1 MHRIGRISLAIILSL
16 AVALLSA
23 WSGLAMWYRLPSA
36 ELGRAAACAILISF
50 GIGTVMALF
59 SRFRFRAVV
68 LFIAAF
74 AAVLVWWSTIK
85 PLDDAEWAPD
95 VARQVTGTLDGNLLT
110 LKDVR
115 DFEWRSD
122 IDFAEHW
129 TTRTYDLSTVQ
140 TADLFMSYWAGPKMA
155 HVMMS
160 FGFSD
165 GRYLAWSI
173 EVRRRVGGKFS
184 PIADLFK
191 SNPLVIIAADE
202 RDVIGVRSNVRGE
215 DVQIYR
221 LKASPD
227 AARSLL
233 LEYVSDGN
241 ALSTKPAFYN
251 SITTNCTT
259 TIVKMMRAV
268 GDPIPFDW
276 RLIVNGYLPEYAYDR
291 GALDT
296 RLPISTLREFAHID
310 DRARKSGLSPD
321 FSRLIRVGVPYPHR
335 EYRFRKGI
343 ADGPKRQGGCLVE
356 LALVVSWSSSS
367 CFFASPRRSARASGR
382 EIESM
387 AADHV

>member
-1 MHRIGRISLAIILSL
+1 MHRIARISLAIILSL
-16 AVALLSA
+16 AVAILTA
-23 WSGLAMWYRLPSA
+23 WAGLAIWYRMPSA
-36 ELGRAAACAILISF
+36 ELGRAVAFALFILF
-50 GIGTVMALF
+50 GIGTVIALF
-59 SRFRFRAVV
+59 SRFRFRAFV

-85 PLDDAEWAPD
+85 PLGDADWAPD
-95 VARQVTGTLDGNLLT
+95 VARQVTGTRDGNLLT

-115 DFEWRSD
+115 DFEWHSD
-122 IDFAEHW
+122 TDFTERW

-155 HVMMS
+155 HVIMS

-165 GRYLAWSI
+165 GEYLAWSI
-173 EVRRRVGGKFS
+173 EVRRRAGGEFS

-202 RDVIGVRSNVRGE
+202 RDVVGVRSNVRGE

-227 AARSLL
+227 AARALL
-233 LEYVSDGN
+233 LEYVSDAN
-241 ALSTKPAFYN
+241 ALSTTPAFYN

-268 GDPIPFDW
+268 GDAVPLDW

-296 RLPISTLREFAHID
+296 RLPLSTLRELAHID

-321 FSRLIRVGVPYPHR
+321 FSRLIRVGVP
-335 EYRFRKGI
+335 
-343 ADGPKRQGGCLVE
+343 
-356 LALVVSWSSSS
+356 
-367 CFFASPRRSARASGR
+367 SPRFGY
-382 EIESM
+382 
-387 AADHV
+387 

>member
-1 MHRIGRISLAIILSL
+1 MPRIARILLAIILSL
-16 AVALLSA
+16 AIAILTA
-23 WSGLAMWYRLPSA
+23 WAGLAMWYRLPAA
-36 ELGRAAACAILISF
+36 ELGRAVACALFILF
-50 GIGTVMALF
+50 GIGTVIALF
-59 SRFRFRAVV
+59 SRFRFRAFV
-68 LFIAAF
+68 LFLAAF

-85 PLDDAEWAPD
+85 PLGDADWAPD
-95 VARQVTGTLDGNLLT
+95 VARQVTGTRDGNLLT

-122 IDFAEHW
+122 TDFTERW
-129 TTRTYDLSTVQ
+129 TSRTYDLSTVQ
-140 TADLFMSYWAGPKMA
+140 SADLFMSYWAGPKMA
-155 HVMMS
+155 HVIMS

-165 GRYLAWSI
+165 GEYLAWSI
-173 EVRRRVGGKFS
+173 EVRRRIGGEFS

-191 SNPLVIIAADE
+191 SSPLVIIAADE
-202 RDVIGVRSNVRGE
+202 RDVVGVRSNVRGE

-227 AARSLL
+227 AARALL
-233 LEYVSDGN
+233 LEYVSDAN

-268 GDPIPFDW
+268 GDAVPLDW

-296 RLPISTLREFAHID
+296 RLPLSTLRELAHID

-321 FSRLIRVGVPYPHR
+321 FSRLIRVGVP
-335 EYRFRKGI
+335 
-343 ADGPKRQGGCLVE
+343 
-356 LALVVSWSSSS
+356 
-367 CFFASPRRSARASGR
+367 SPRLGY
-382 EIESM
+382 
-387 AADHV
+387 